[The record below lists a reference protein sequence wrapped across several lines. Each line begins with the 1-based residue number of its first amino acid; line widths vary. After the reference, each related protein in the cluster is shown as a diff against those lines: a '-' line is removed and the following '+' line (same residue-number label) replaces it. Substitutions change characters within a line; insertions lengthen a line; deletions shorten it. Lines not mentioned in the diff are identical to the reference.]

1 MNSVTL
7 SGNLTRDPELLT
19 TASGVSIAKCGIAVN
34 ERRKINE
41 EWTDV
46 AHFFDFTIFGRKG
59 ELFAE
64 KAEKGNRVHILGRL
78 EYQSWEKD
86 GEKRSKVAVIANEVE
101 GEFQFKTSTG
111 VAPATQSTSSAAKP
125 ADDDIPF

>member
-1 MNSVTL
+1 LNTVTL

-19 TASGVSIAKCGIAVN
+19 TASGVSIAKGGIAVN
-34 ERRKINE
+34 ERRKVNE
-41 EWTDV
+41 EWIDV
-46 AHFFDFTIFGRKG
+46 AHFFDFTMFGRRG

-64 KAEKGNRVHILGRL
+64 KANKGDRVHILGRL

-101 GEFQFKTSTG
+101 GEFQFRPSGSGSAT
-111 VAPATQSTSSAAKP
+111 PATPASKP
-125 ADDDIPF
+125 AAGDDDIPF